1 MEELTRPL
9 SRRRLLHLTAAGIGT
24 ATLARVGSAQAALSA
39 ATALRAAATLK
50 MWWWGQQEAVG
61 IQRWMNDTL
70 AKFEKRY
77 GVKVN
82 ATLMDTNNVVPQF
95 TNAAAAG
102 RPPDVQFLFNGIYHM
117 ENVWLGYLQ
126 ELNSLLPKSVLKN
139 SGATQLSVY
148 KGKQYRVGF
157 YSVGFGI
164 AYNKSH
170 FKKAGLDPESP
181 PKTWA
186 QFIEACARLK
196 KAGYI
201 PIGGGVK
208 DGFLGEWYL
217 VNSLTQNLNSPA
229 DALNLFIGKLDWRQ
243 PRYYQHWS
251 KLEELKK
258 KGYFNDDINS
268 LQLYQGIQL
277 FDTGKASMCFNT
289 TPAIPNSQKQLGAR
303 NVGYFVMP
311 KFGKGKLAGIP
322 ITDAQG
328 FGIPTKGKDPKDAA
342 KLLAFMHSKER
353 VQAMWTLSKQIPA
366 NTTFDGSVIDD
377 PLLRTIQKRWVAG
390 KHNVYIADLMPT
402 KFWTD
407 AMFVAS
413 QKILSGSMTGAQAGE
428 LASTVTATWKKQN
441 PDMVQNYT
449 TWGKD
454 LAG

>member
-1 MEELTRPL
+1 
-9 SRRRLLHLTAAGIGT
+9 
-24 ATLARVGSAQAALSA
+24 
-39 ATALRAAATLK
+39 
-50 MWWWGQQEAVG
+50 
-61 IQRWMNDTL
+61 
-70 AKFEKRY
+70 
-77 GVKVN
+77 
-82 ATLMDTNNVVPQF
+82 
-95 TNAAAAG
+95 
-102 RPPDVQFLFNGIYHM
+102 
-117 ENVWLGYLQ
+117 
-126 ELNSLLPKSVLKN
+126 VLKN

-157 YSVGFGI
+157 YSIGFGL

-186 QFIEACARLK
+186 AFMEACAKLK

-243 PRYYQHWS
+243 PRYHEHWV

-289 TPAIPNSQKQLGAR
+289 TPAIPNSQKQLGTK
-303 NVGYFVMP
+303 NVGYFMLP
-311 KFGKGKLAGIP
+311 KFGRGKMAGIP
-322 ITDAQG
+322 ILDTQG
-328 FGIPTKGKDPKDAA
+328 FGIPTKGSDHETAA

-353 VQAMWTLSKQIPA
+353 VQAMWSLSKQIPA
-366 NTTFDGSVIDD
+366 NTTFDASVIND
-377 PLLRTIQKRWVAG
+377 PLIRTVQKKWVAG

-413 QKILSGSMTGAQAGE
+413 QKILAGSMTGEQAGD
-428 LASTVTATWKKQN
+428 LAHTVTDTWKKQN